1 MFEQLLKSVE
11 DKDHNKNM
19 PVRMFYRNTFA
30 NLVNDAIF
38 ALKKK
43 QSKEPKNEE
52 LLTCNGSIKFVSQF
66 LMDNLPEG
74 EAKNKDKDNS
84 DEE

>member
-30 NLVNDAIF
+30 DSVNDAIF

-43 QSKEPKNEE
+43 QSKEKENREIF
-52 LLTCNGSIKFVSQF
+52 TCEGSVKFV
-66 LMDNLPEG
+66 
-74 EAKNKDKDNS
+74 A
-84 DEE
+84 